1 MAVTNKKPIRE
12 DKDLLMEDLSDLE
25 GYIDDLWLFLP
36 IPVCFVNSAFNILNA
51 SKTLEDI
58 TNYRGIEIVGESLK
72 KILKNSQELFQ
83 VLDQKGIVSSK
94 EVALLTKEGKEI
106 LVNVSAKARKDDE
119 GDILGYFFSFIDL
132 TDIKEKEAELRKKI
146 KELEKFQKISIG
158 RELKMA
164 ELKKDIE
171 RLKKESEKRSN

>member
-1 MAVTNKKPIRE
+1 MAVINKKPFRG
-12 DKDLLMEDLSDLE
+12 DKDLLTEDLSDLE

-51 SKTLEDI
+51 SKALEDI
-58 TNYRGIEIVGESLK
+58 TNYKGIEIIGESLK
-72 KILKNSQELFQ
+72 KILKDSEKLFQ
-83 VLDQKGIVSSK
+83 ELDQKGIVRNK

-106 LVNVSAKARKDDE
+106 MVNASAKARKDDE

-132 TDIKEKEAELRKKI
+132 ADIKEKEAELHKKI

-164 ELKKDIE
+164 ELKKEIE
-171 RLKKESEKRSN
+171 RLKKK